1 MEGTGKAF
9 AHKEKKTYQAN
20 MPYVLITNFVNPRRW
35 LSKKTVEAQTPI
47 RTLIYD
53 LYFSLQKEQKQ
64 IVLNMLSS
72 NYQAPNTPLSIYI
85 QLFWRFMYKIYIFLN
100 RSNIRQ
106 SQQIHKVQHLCF
118 RL

>member
-1 MEGTGKAF
+1 
-9 AHKEKKTYQAN
+9 

-72 NYQAPNTPLSIYI
+72 NY
-85 QLFWRFMYKIYIFLN
+85 
-100 RSNIRQ
+100 
-106 SQQIHKVQHLCF
+106 
-118 RL
+118 